1 MGPYYEYIVG
11 LVFLFHLLVWFFI
24 TSKFKITGYKRV
36 LLMIVLSV
44 PPFDT
49 LGLLY
54 LAFARL
60 PIENQGNST
69 DEHKSQIVE

>member
-49 LGLLY
+49 IGLLY

-60 PIENQGNST
+60 PIENQENIT
-69 DEHKSQIVE
+69 DESSAPVVE

>member
-24 TSKFKITGYKRV
+24 ISKFKITGYKRV

-49 LGLLY
+49 IGLLY

-60 PIENQGNST
+60 PIETKENITDGNS
-69 DEHKSQIVE
+69 SQVVD